1 MVNLPEEED
10 KMTEKQK
17 NTLYEATQSRIVNFN
32 EIGITNDLMFGTV
45 YKDPEYCKE
54 LFHVVFILPFF
65 FLIFLMEE
73 R

>member
-1 MVNLPEEED
+1 MWSDMVNLPEEED

-54 LFHVVFILPFF
+54 LLQRILQINIVEIV
-65 FLIFLMEE
+65 IF
-73 R
+73 

>member
-45 YKDPEYCKE
+45 YKNPEYCKE
-54 LFHVVFILPFF
+54 LLQRILQ
-65 FLIFLMEE
+65 IISQQY
-73 R
+73 

>member
-32 EIGITNDLMFGTV
+32 EIGITM
-45 YKDPEYCKE
+45 
-54 LFHVVFILPFF
+54 I
-65 FLIFLMEE
+65 
-73 R
+73 